1 MVKAMFLKKI
11 LLIILISL
19 SIFLQTN
26 SQAYEENDSSV
37 PTNIGL
43 FLNLLGPLFGV
54 YSAGVSTY
62 LTSHIQIA
70 LYGTYFDT
78 NNIEPQVLGWQSQLR
93 LNFFLSPPAIS
104 GIYIGLFGGYE
115 AVDIKK
121 SNKQTETYNDLI
133 GGVVPG
139 YKWAMTK
146 KLNLLLGILIG
157 YMYGDVQVS
166 PELSFVYSL

>member
-1 MVKAMFLKKI
+1 MMFLKK
-11 LLIILISL
+11 LFLVFLFTFSLFYQL
-19 SIFLQTN
+19 SIL
-26 SQAYEENDSSV
+26 AYEEQESTV
-37 PTNIGL
+37 PPNIGL
-43 FLNLLGPLFGV
+43 SLNLLGPLFGV

-62 LTSHIQIA
+62 LTQHIQIA

-78 NNIEPQVLGWQSQLR
+78 NNIDPQVIGWQSQLR
-93 LNFFLSPPAIS
+93 LNFFLSPPTVS
-104 GIYIGLFGGYE
+104 GIYLGLFGGYE

-146 KLNLLLGILIG
+146 KLNMLLGILIG

-166 PELSFVYSL
+166 PELTFVYSL